1 MSIKRS
7 LRSCVIPGAMTT
19 TSSVH
24 SVDHS
29 LSLSDALGQIFDSG
43 NGCDF
48 FILVQSETENVS
60 EDGTPEM
67 AVKTFCAH
75 KIILSQFPLFNA
87 SEGTTSITVSISQPC
102 QQHFKAFIRYTEIA
116 KLISTEKKK
125 T

>member
-1 MSIKRS
+1 
-7 LRSCVIPGAMTT
+7 MTT

-24 SVDHS
+24 SVDHR
-29 LSLSDALGQIFDSG
+29 LSLSDALGQIFDSE

-48 FILVQSETENVS
+48 FILVQSGTEN

-102 QQHFKAFIRYTEIA
+102 QQHFKAFIRYAEIA

-125 T
+125 HE